1 VEVLIRNRLIL
12 AIIAGA
18 ILLAPVAAWAA
29 TDFLS
34 IRQAI
39 VKTSSNKVDG
49 ATLQTR
55 SSIPKDG
62 RDAFGYGVL
71 TSGAIIVSTTHKGVL
86 DSQAQGGDKNNPVF
100 HNHYIQLIDDPK
112 NCKST
117 PAVNLKTITFG
128 ILGKVSVG
136 GSNIAI
142 SNLPKSFEDLTQSNT
157 LVDPKVVSFRLDP
170 KFDGDTLLAVCVTDI
185 KPADKV
191 FVT

>member
-34 IRQAI
+34 IRQAL

-62 RDAFGYGVL
+62 SDAFGYGVL

-86 DSQAQGGDKNNPVF
+86 DSQAQGGNKNNPVF
-100 HNHYIQLIDDPK
+100 HNHYIQLIDDPD

-136 GSNIAI
+136 GSNIAL
-142 SNLPKSFEDLTQSNT
+142 SNLPKTFEDLTQTST

-170 KFDGDTLLAVCVTDI
+170 KFDGDTLLAVCVTNI
-185 KPADKV
+185 KPADNV
-191 FVT
+191 HVT